1 MGKLFRKKT
10 ADGDSMRR
18 PSILLLSTTLLFLI
32 TTKVF
37 SQDELTREKLLEE
50 TLLVKFDPIILEVTE
65 KLFMCERII
74 DIKRIDGDR
83 KHELTIEVVTFE
95 QAHSPPYDLFRI
107 TLIDTPDKINV
118 ISVKRERNISTQQ
131 LNKHCGFKE
140 STK

>member
-1 MGKLFRKKT
+1 MGKLLRKKT

-18 PSILLLSTTLLFLI
+18 PSILLVSITLLFLI
-32 TTKVF
+32 STKVY

-50 TLLVKFDPIILEVTE
+50 TLLVRFDQTILEITD

-83 KHELTIEVVTFE
+83 KHEITIEVVTFE

-107 TLIDTPDKINV
+107 TLIDKPDEIIVINV
-118 ISVKRERNISTQQ
+118 NRERNLSTER

-140 STK
+140 SDM